1 MQSAYIKTL
10 SPACAPSLKATLQL
24 AAASLASRSGG
35 SGSALKCNV
44 QYPKPSDKLTFRR
57 GMQLVLVDQLIRSFS
72 LIGCQQRIQFPSWLC
87 DSRLQCAGAQSCK
100 LALLIRY
107 LSRTMM
113 LLKRFDA
120 PEAAGNDPA
129 VLKAASRLDTRAR
142 DCAPLPCASRERFS
156 EDLVQYLR
164 EAVGVSVMGMH
175 VSSSVLI
182 FFIRSMC
189 LREWQECHRHTRFG

>member
-1 MQSAYIKTL
+1 MTLAQVDYIKTL
-10 SPACAPSLKATLQL
+10 SPACVPSLKSIQQL
-24 AAASLASRSGG
+24 EAASLPLRSGVKIC
-35 SGSALKCNV
+35 STVWECNHRDTT
-44 QYPKPSDKLTFRR
+44 QANC
-57 GMQLVLVDQLIRSFS
+57 QLHLQVSHKTTGLNSPAFPVIQPHQLPAATSVCF
-72 LIGCQQRIQFPSWLC
+72 LPFLLC
-87 DSRLQCAGAQSCK
+87 DSRIDCAGAQPCR
-100 LALLIRY
+100 LALLVRY

-164 EAVGVSVMGMH
+164 EAVGSLSWVCVFPAMSTDVG
-175 VSSSVLI
+175 
-182 FFIRSMC
+182 
-189 LREWQECHRHTRFG
+189 QQCHLLA